1 MKNTKCKHEHGDTF
15 VPAKNAIDDD
25 KGKNIDRMLFL
36 DFLKSIILHSSKHL
50 YVPFQVL
57 HHGRWNRN
65 IVVDILVV
73 IVVVHFCSIFLDFAT
88 KTDEHALAMLK

>member
-1 MKNTKCKHEHGDTF
+1 MKNTKCKHERGNTF
-15 VPAKNAIDDD
+15 VSTKNAIDND
-25 KGKNIDRMLFL
+25 KDKNINHMLFL

-50 YVPFQVL
+50 YVPFQVF

-65 IVVDILVV
+65 IVVGILVV